1 MGFWLLQGLNG
12 ISFGMLLFLL
22 AAGLSLIFGLMR
34 IINLAHGSFY
44 LLGAYIGLTVM
55 QRTHSFV
62 LAMLASVLVLTVL
75 GAVILRLFLF
85 RFVEEHLAQVLLT
98 YGFLFILGDL
108 TLWVWGGNPQTVP
121 IPSLLSGSLLL
132 GSVMFP
138 TYRLFVIIV
147 GTVVAILLGLVLE
160 RTRIGAIVRAGVDD
174 AEMVQAAGVN
184 IRLVFMV
191 VFGLGALL
199 AALGG
204 VIGGPIVGASPG
216 TDFEVL
222 MLAFVVV
229 IVGGLGSL
237 RGAFVG
243 SMMVGLVDNFGKSL
257 FPQFALFTI
266 FVPMV
271 IVLAVRPHGLFGRT

>member
-1 MGFWLLQGLNG
+1 MAFWIVQALNG

-34 IINLAHGSFY
+34 IVNLAHGSFY
-44 LLGAYIGLTVM
+44 LVGAYIGLTVM
-55 QRTHSFV
+55 QRTHSFL
-62 LAMLASVLVLTVL
+62 LATLASVIVLTVM
-75 GAVILRLFLF
+75 GAVILRVFLF
-85 RFVEEHLAQVLLT
+85 RFIKEELAQVLLT

-108 TLWVWGGNPQTVP
+108 TLWIWGGNPQTVP
-121 IPSLLSGSLLL
+121 IPSFLIGSLHL
-132 GSVMFP
+132 GAMTFP

-147 GTVVAILLGLVLE
+147 GAVIALLLGLILE
-160 RTRIGAIVRAGVDD
+160 RTKIGAIVRAGVDD
-174 AEMVQAAGVN
+174 AEMVQGAGVN
-184 IRLVFMV
+184 MRLVFMI
-191 VFGLGALL
+191 VFSLGALL

-243 SMMVGLVDNFGKSL
+243 SMLVGLVDNFGKSL